1 MESLREIKTRK
12 IATQKTAQITS
23 AMNMVSTSK
32 LRRAEKQYKEY
43 IDYLNRI
50 MDCIRSIAGHLEE
63 KDDLIHG
70 REVNKVIYL
79 IITSD
84 RGLAGSYNSNIY
96 KAINEEVK
104 NIKTDYIIASIGKKG
119 YGYCKNKGYNMMEDG
134 LVYVRDEVEFHE
146 IQGLAHEII
155 LKYLNK
161 EVDKVVVCY
170 NKYINTLKQEVKFET
185 LLPLGEKNVV
195 SQGRIN
201 YEFEGTHVLRRLI
214 PMYIENVIYGI
225 IIDAKAS
232 EHASRMTAMKTATDN
247 ANELIY
253 KLQLL
258 YNRARQQAITNDIID
273 IVSGANAV

>member
-32 LRRAEKQYKEY
+32 LRRAEKQYKDY

-70 REVNKVIYL
+70 REVKKVAYL

-96 KAINEEVK
+96 KAINNEVK
-104 NIKTDYIIASIGKKG
+104 EIKTDYLIASIGKKG
-119 YGYCKNKGYNMMEDG
+119 YSYCRQKGYNMMENG
-134 LVYVRDEVEFHE
+134 LVYVRDEVEVHE

-155 LKYLNK
+155 AMYLNK

-170 NKYINTLKQEVKFET
+170 NKYINTLKQEVNFET
-185 LLPLGEKNVV
+185 LLPLGEKTVV
-195 SQGRIN
+195 SKGRMN

-232 EHASRMTAMKTATDN
+232 EHAARMTAMKTATDN
-247 ANELIY
+247 ANEVIA

-258 YNRARQQAITNDIID
+258 YNRARQQSITNDIID

>member
-1 MESLREIKTRK
+1 MESLREIKLRK

-32 LRRAEKQYKEY
+32 LRRAEKQYKDY
-43 IDYLNRI
+43 IDYLNR
-50 MDCIRSIAGHLEE
+50 MMECIRNIARHLND

-70 REVNKVIYL
+70 REVKKVIYL
-79 IITSD
+79 TITSD

-96 KAINEEVK
+96 KAMNAE
-104 NIKTDYIIASIGKKG
+104 IKENKKDYLIASIGKKG
-119 YGYCKNKGYNMMEDG
+119 YYYFRNKGYNMMDG
-134 LVYVRDEVEFHE
+134 GLLYVRDEVEFHE

-155 LKYLNK
+155 KMYLDK

-170 NKYINTLKQEVKFET
+170 NKYINTLKQEVTFET
-185 LLPLGEKNVV
+185 LLPLGEKNVITK
-195 SQGRIN
+195 GRLN

-225 IIDAKAS
+225 IIDAKSS

-247 ANELIY
+247 ANELIA

-258 YNRARQQAITNDIID
+258 YNRARQQSITNDIID

>member
-50 MDCIRSIAGHLEE
+50 MDCIRSIACHLEE

-70 REVNKVIYL
+70 REVKRVIYL

-104 NIKTDYIIASIGKKG
+104 NIQTDYIIASIGKKG
-119 YGYCKNKGYNMMEDG
+119 YGYCRNKGYNMMEDG

-170 NKYINTLKQEVKFET
+170 NKYVNTLKQEVKFET
-185 LLPLGEKNVV
+185 LLPLGEKNIV
-195 SQGRIN
+195 SEGRIN

-232 EHASRMTAMKTATDN
+232 EHAARMTAMKTATDN
-247 ANELIY
+247 ANEVIE

-258 YNRARQQAITNDIID
+258 YNRARQQSITNDIID